1 MLETLFL
8 QAFGGGIFDALG
20 GSLPLLMIPIV
31 MYFFM
36 IRPQQNK
43 QKEQDAFAKSLAI
56 GQEVCTASGII
67 GKIKKMDGKIL
78 TLEVDDRTNI
88 RMTITAISK
97 EMTDAIKK

>member
-8 QAFGGGIFDALG
+8 QAGGGIFDTLS
-20 GSLPLLMIPIV
+20 GSLPILMIPIV

-43 QKEQDAFAKSLAI
+43 QKEQDEFAKGLAV